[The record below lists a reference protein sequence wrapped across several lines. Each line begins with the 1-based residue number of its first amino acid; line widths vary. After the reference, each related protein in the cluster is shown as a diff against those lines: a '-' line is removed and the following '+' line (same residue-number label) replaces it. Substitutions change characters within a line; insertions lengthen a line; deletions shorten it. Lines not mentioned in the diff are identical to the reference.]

1 MKLDALRLG
10 AAFGIV
16 WAVGV
21 IVLTLGAR
29 FYGWGGGAVDV
40 LASVYV
46 GYATTWVGLVIG
58 AIWGYAYGFI
68 GGFLVGWV
76 YNYLLPG
83 AE

>member
-16 WAVGV
+16 LAIWV
-21 IVLTLGAR
+21 IALTLCAR
-29 FYGWGGGAVDV
+29 FLGWGGAAVDI

-46 GYATTWVGLVIG
+46 GYAVTWPGLAIG
-58 AIWGYAYGFI
+58 AIWGYVDGFI

-76 YNYLLPG
+76 YNYLLPR

>member
-10 AAFGIV
+10 TAFGIV

-29 FYGWGGGAVDV
+29 FYGWGGAAVDV

-46 GYATTWVGLVIG
+46 GYATTGTGMVIG
-58 AIWGYAYGFI
+58 ALWGYAYGFI

-76 YNYLLPG
+76 YNYLLPR